1 MQGNND
7 TSVFNKIKLHKSK
20 DFYNRFKFQV
30 TPKANTT
37 RISNYLVPFCNNDE
51 EVSAFIK
58 KVSLVR
64 EIKLKEFNF
73 KVLHGILSCNLN
85 LVRWKIRDSH
95 ECDICGETQTIEH
108 LLYSCVYVRPLWQI
122 VELVLEV
129 DINFKHILGLD
140 EQFEHDDI
148 ITIISFLI
156 YKDWLLPS
164 LQNKDRNS
172 VIALSYFKA
181 ELTLRQRI
189 YEECRSIEAAHIDKM
204 KKLIANL

>member
-1 MQGNND
+1 M
-7 TSVFNKIKLHKSK
+7 
-20 DFYNRFKFQV
+20 
-30 TPKANTT
+30 
-37 RISNYLVPFCNNDE
+37 
-51 EVSAFIK
+51 
-58 KVSLVR
+58 
-64 EIKLKEFNF
+64 
-73 KVLHGILSCNLN
+73 HGILSCNLN
-85 LVRWKIRDSH
+85 LMRWKIRDSH

-122 VELVLEV
+122 VGLVFEV

-140 EQFEHDDI
+140 EQFEHNDI

-156 YKDWLLPS
+156 YKDWLMPS